1 MKSQP
6 QNTEFRNN
14 PENFPPLYYV
24 LIRSISILFK
34 TEKINS
40 LIFLIVLGLPGP
52 EIGKTSP
59 VFETSLS
66 IPVLSHLFLLVS

>member
-14 PENFPPLYYV
+14 PENFPPCIYYV
-24 LIRSISILFK
+24 HIRSFSILSK

-40 LIFLIVLGLPGP
+40 LIFLIVFGLPLMR
-52 EIGKTSP
+52 
-59 VFETSLS
+59 VMSLK
-66 IPVLSHLFLLVS
+66 